1 MGAWDFVI
9 NLSGSDLPLRDVDDT
24 AAMLA
29 SARGN
34 GHEYFT
40 NLFRQGGFRLTLRI
54 FVRKKRETFTEY

>member
-29 SARGN
+29 SARGKN
-34 GHEYFT
+34 SHPQ
-40 NLFRQGGFRLTLRI
+40 L
-54 FVRKKRETFTEY
+54 